1 KTSIFSHP
9 VYLFLREFSLQDFRG
24 GSIWMVAL
32 GRYGED
38 RLPGASTVPG
48 SEKIQSIQNLTFDG
62 VKMAYILSMSEQV
75 KQKALLA
82 VVLDDYDFGAISQQQ
97 AFGGIASLIDAME
110 ISDTGRIK
118 QIISEGRKL
127 LRMG

>member
-1 KTSIFSHP
+1 
-9 VYLFLREFSLQDFRG
+9 
-24 GSIWMVAL
+24 
-32 GRYGED
+32 
-38 RLPGASTVPG
+38 
-48 SEKIQSIQNLTFDG
+48 
-62 VKMAYILSMSEQV
+62 MSEQV
-75 KQKALLA
+75 KHKALLA